1 MEAIVSI
8 PETLEKAVEESKN
21 KLIAVYIAVL
31 AVLLA
36 ICSIGDDEA
45 SKSAVRANILA
56 ANTYAFF
63 QAKNIRQ
70 TSYKLAADEFELRL
84 LEPDLS
90 ESTRAALNV
99 KIQEYRATA
108 KRYDSEPETGDGK
121 KELLEKAKNL
131 ESERDVALQRDPYFD
146 LGQGLLQIAIVL
158 ASVSLIVGGSF
169 LLWVSGV
176 LAVVGIFSTINAF
189 TLAIQISFMA

>member
-1 MEAIVSI
+1 MSI